1 MSSFNWHNHL
11 SEEYGDEPL
20 DMTEGSGETSGSEV
34 NIEGKIAITLG
45 GTMFFVALPEKFAG
59 DVRLVSSGADSP
71 EEAYRLTELLRCLK
85 QRKQVSATDGRDVRR
100 EFVAALRK
108 QEAQLAFELR
118 KRLKQ
123 EVKN

>member
-1 MSSFNWHNHL
+1 MSSFNWQTHL
-11 SEEYGDEPL
+11 HDEYGDEP
-20 DMTEGSGETSGSEV
+20 DMAEGLEQNPTSEV
-34 NIEGKIAITLG
+34 SIEGKIVITLG

-85 QRKQVSATDGRDVRR
+85 QRKQVSAADGRDVRR
-100 EFVAALRK
+100 EFVTALRK
-108 QEAQLAFELR
+108 QEAQLASQLR